1 MSMTERFLLRLE
13 DMLPNIIAAVVI
25 LFAGF
30 IITRVTL
37 RIMGKGLNLKHV
49 DPTIHK
55 FLMSVVKVVMTV
67 IIVVSAL
74 SAVKV
79 PMSSILATIGTAGIA
94 IGLALQDSLSNVA
107 GGFIILFAKPFKCGD
122 YVKID
127 TDEGTVDAISMLY
140 TRLLTIDNKA
150 VFIPNSNVAKSA
162 VTNFTDEDR
171 RRLELR
177 FTVSYR
183 DDFRKAE
190 KLIREVLENHGKI
203 LSSPDK
209 PLVVMDEHGH
219 NGVVI
224 LTRSWVKTADYW
236 QTRWDILEKIKE
248 TFDENGIT
256 IPFEQMDVHISEN
269 K

>member
-1 MSMTERFLLRLE
+1 MTMTERFLLRLE
-13 DMLPNIIAAVVI
+13 DMLPNLIAAVII
-25 LFAGF
+25 LVAGF
-30 IITRVTL
+30 LITRVTL

-55 FLMSVVKVVMTV
+55 FLMSMVKVVMTV

-79 PMSSILATIGTAGIA
+79 PMSSIIAAIGTAGIA

-107 GGFIILFAKPFKCGD
+107 GGFVILFAKPFKCGD
-122 YVKID
+122 YVKRG
-127 TDEGTVDAISMLY
+127 TDEGTVDAISILY

-150 VFIPNSNVAKSA
+150 VFIPNSNVAKSS

-171 RRLELR
+171 RRLEIR
-177 FTVSYR
+177 FAVSYR

-190 KLIREVLENHGKI
+190 KLIREVIEGHQKI
-203 LSSPDK
+203 LTSPEK
-209 PLVVMDEHGH
+209 PLVVMDEHGSH
-219 NGVVI
+219 GIII

-236 QTRWDILEKIKE
+236 QTKWDILAAVKD
-248 TFDENGIT
+248 TFDANGIT
-256 IPFEQMDVHISEN
+256 IPFDQMDVHITE